1 VTGQSPRVSQYQLK
15 RFKYNSHYWI
25 LRFWAEEKRPLRI
38 LEVGTADG
46 YLGAI
51 FERAGPLRC

>member
-1 VTGQSPRVSQYQLK
+1 VKGRAQDYPNTSSK

-25 LRFWAEEKRPLRI
+25 LRFLSEEKRPLRI